1 MHPSQLQKYY
11 ILVTLR
17 KYYISKKKKTSVL
30 QKYFHYISI
39 KKNAEKKGK
48 MVDWVLALLR
58 EERAL
63 NEAGLGAATAK
74 YTVVRRVV
82 ILRKA

>member
-1 MHPSQLQKYY
+1 
-11 ILVTLR
+11 
-17 KYYISKKKKTSVL
+17 
-30 QKYFHYISI
+30 
-39 KKNAEKKGK
+39 

-63 NEAGLGAATAK
+63 NEAGLGAGMVKRTM
-74 YTVVRRVV
+74 VRRVV

>member
-1 MHPSQLQKYY
+1 
-11 ILVTLR
+11 
-17 KYYISKKKKTSVL
+17 
-30 QKYFHYISI
+30 
-39 KKNAEKKGK
+39 

-74 YTVVRRVV
+74 CTVVRRVV
-82 ILRKA
+82 ILKKVWVPKNEFFAIRAEAAQGVSGKHLPVSVYANFAGRKPTPDA

>member
-1 MHPSQLQKYY
+1 MTVSA
-11 ILVTLR
+11 
-17 KYYISKKKKTSVL
+17 KKCR
-30 QKYFHYISI
+30 
-39 KKNAEKKGK
+39 KKGK

-74 YTVVRRVV
+74 CTVVRRVV
-82 ILRKA
+82 ILKKV

>member
-1 MHPSQLQKYY
+1 
-11 ILVTLR
+11 
-17 KYYISKKKKTSVL
+17 
-30 QKYFHYISI
+30 
-39 KKNAEKKGK
+39 

-74 YTVVRRVV
+74 CTVVRRAV
-82 ILRKA
+82 IFRMHGSASHAIVYPEESPLLVTVHTSFAVRKSSPEV